1 MTTTSK
7 SSKTKKDTGKTS
19 HSLVNISEGNEEYVV
34 YVVVPGMLRDDISI
48 SIKNGQLTVTASKK
62 EALHCFMDN
71 DKQDFSRWT
80 KCIDLPAD
88 ADTVM
93 TAAVYRNGEL
103 QIHIPKGKAE
113 EAGEPTEVF
122 VY

>member
-7 SSKTKKDTGKTS
+7 SSKTKKVTGKTS
-19 HSLVNISEGNEEYVV
+19 HSLVNISEGNQEYII
-34 YVVVPGMLRDDISI
+34 YVVVPGMLRDDVSI
-48 SIKNGQLTVTASKK
+48 CIKDKKLTVTASKK

-71 DKQDFSRWT
+71 ENKDFSHWS

-93 TAAVYRNGEL
+93 TAAIYRNGEL

-113 EAGEPTEVF
+113 DAGEPTEVF